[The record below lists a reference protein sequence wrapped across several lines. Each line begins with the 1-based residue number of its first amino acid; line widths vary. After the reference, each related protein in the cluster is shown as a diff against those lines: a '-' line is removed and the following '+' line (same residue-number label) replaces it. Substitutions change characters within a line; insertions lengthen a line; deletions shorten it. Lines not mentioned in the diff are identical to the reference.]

1 MVPIAKLY
9 MTSTMGKSSN
19 SKDAVTKRTM
29 KYLAVVKDRQLL
41 KHVLQK
47 APDSVVKSISDVAL
61 NALKGPV
68 DLTPAQRKLFA
79 RHRKPIATLAQRG
92 VGIKKK
98 RQLLQQSGGFAWIP
112 ALIGGIA
119 GILGGKLFERR

>member
-1 MVPIAKLY
+1 
-9 MTSTMGKSSN
+9 MGKKSS
-19 SKDAVTKRTM
+19 SKNAVMKRTV
-29 KYLAVVKDRQLL
+29 KYLAVVKDGKLL

-47 APDSVVKSISDVAL
+47 APDEVVKTISDVAL

-68 DLTPAQRKLFA
+68 DLTPGQRKLFA

-92 VGIKKK
+92 VGLKQK
-98 RQLLQQSGGFAWIP
+98 RRILLQNGGFAWIP

-119 GILGGKLFERR
+119 GILGGKLFDRK

>member
-1 MVPIAKLY
+1 MGKQRIAKH
-9 MTSTMGKSSN
+9 G
-19 SKDAVTKRTM
+19 VTKRTM
-29 KYLAVVKDRQLL
+29 KYLAVVKDQALL
-41 KHVLQK
+41 KQVLQK

-61 NALKGPV
+61 NAIKGPI

-79 RHRKPIATLAQRG
+79 RYRTPIAKLSQRG
-92 VGIKKK
+92 VGLKQK
-98 RQLLQQSGGFAWIP
+98 RKLLLQKGGFAWIP